1 MNRTSNRDNTIKGN
15 FCEVAPEWAGDL
27 HRSMEWLSHW
37 YSQRTNYK
45 LGEGLGIVGKVDV
58 YNVKAKLSKTWV
70 CANKGGAAC
79 IRQAL
84 QQGELSTLAS
94 EEELADYGLSPD
106 GQVVDESQFNKLF
119 VLSDEV
125 AGRFIPIFDV
135 PVVIINTDLIHQK
148 QAEGLPIYAGDT
160 LIHELTHGLERTADE
175 RIAEKMINQKDA
187 YLDAGDEVYARLN
200 EVRAHYQL
208 DPTKAVTLDDIQ
220 SMRQRMQV
228 EKQAFLNKRS
238 ELDRDKAHMKGALVP
253 ELFNALPKILVVD
266 KVLSRY
272 SDEELLKLFNETAM
286 LPTRDMLD
294 EEHALALDQ
303 EPERGLDRQMQL
315 EATQREG
322 MTQGLRATQNVSPRR
337 C

>member
-1 MNRTSNRDNTIKGN
+1 M
-15 FCEVAPEWAGDL
+15 
-27 HRSMEWLSHW
+27 
-37 YSQRTNYK
+37 
-45 LGEGLGIVGKVDV
+45 
-58 YNVKAKLSKTWV
+58 
-70 CANKGGAAC
+70 
-79 IRQAL
+79 
-84 QQGELSTLAS
+84 
-94 EEELADYGLSPD
+94 
-106 GQVVDESQFNKLF
+106 
-119 VLSDEV
+119 

-135 PVVIINTDLIHQK
+135 SVVIINTDLIHLK